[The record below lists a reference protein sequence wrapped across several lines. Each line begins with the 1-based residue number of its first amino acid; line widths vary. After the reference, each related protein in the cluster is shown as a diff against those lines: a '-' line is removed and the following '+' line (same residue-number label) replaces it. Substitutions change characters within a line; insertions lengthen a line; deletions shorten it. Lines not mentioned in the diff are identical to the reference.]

1 MGFFARARPLIVFM
15 ILLGWQ
21 ASAAAGT
28 ADLRDLQVVAR
39 SLKFLGKA
47 PGPQVVIGVVTDPT
61 SPTEAAAAD
70 GLLRLI
76 DGRLQSGTTDFSGRV
91 IDVGALDAMDGVD
104 LVFVP
109 PGLGAHQAEVFAAAR
124 ERGLMT
130 VSTDQSCVDNG
141 YCVMWVKA
149 EPSVRI
155 VVHRAAAEAS
165 DIRFDTSFRMLV
177 TER

>member
-1 MGFFARARPLIVFM
+1 MGLRAYMLPLIVCT
-15 ILLGWQ
+15 ILFGRQ
-21 ASAAAGT
+21 DSAAGT
-28 ADLRDLQVVAR
+28 SDLRDLQVVAR
-39 SLKFLGKA
+39 SLKFLGKG
-47 PGPQVVIGVVTDPT
+47 PGPQVVIGVVTDPKAPDE
-61 SPTEAAAAD
+61 SAVAD

-76 DGRLQSGTTDFSGRV
+76 DGRLRSGTTNFSGRV
-91 IDVGALDAMDGVD
+91 IEVGALDAMNGVD

-130 VSTDQSCVDNG
+130 VSTDQTCVDNG

>member
-1 MGFFARARPLIVFM
+1 MGFRAYILLLIVCT
-15 ILLGWQ
+15 ILFGRQ
-21 ASAAAGT
+21 DCAAGT

-39 SLKFLGKA
+39 SLKFLGKG
-47 PGPQVVIGVVTDPT
+47 PGPRVVIGVISDPA
-61 SPTEAAAAD
+61 SPAEAAE
-70 GLLRLI
+70 LLATI
-76 DGRLQSGTTDFSGRV
+76 DGRLQSGSTDFSGR
-91 IDVGALDAMDGVD
+91 IIEIGALDAMDGVD